1 MIIYSVTSTES
12 ISSFQN
18 DEGHGTTTSALR
30 WFDISSNVAINS
42 GVFNFLLYTEY
53 KQPYP
58 ILFYAKH
65 TKASI
70 GIEGDVQEA
79 MDKLIGR
86 NVYRI
91 RGAIS
96 AKNHVTWQ
104 DMDIAGPT
112 LFIQAFLP
120 EPYISTM
127 HFEVSTKNN
136 QSLRISI
143 STLYNGDEPKFLGRS
158 LR

>member
-1 MIIYSVTSTES
+1 
-12 ISSFQN
+12 
-18 DEGHGTTTSALR
+18 
-30 WFDISSNVAINS
+30 
-42 GVFNFLLYTEY
+42 
-53 KQPYP
+53 
-58 ILFYAKH
+58 
-65 TKASI
+65 
-70 GIEGDVQEA
+70 
-79 MDKLIGR
+79 MDKVIGR

-112 LFIQAFLP
+112 LFLQAFLP

-127 HFEVSTKNN
+127 HFEVCTKNN

-158 LR
+158 LRYCFMKYFSCMTWWSINLVSSDFHFQYILDGSSWPLISTVSSGRIALLLLLTMGIH

>member
-1 MIIYSVTSTES
+1 MIIFS
-12 ISSFQN
+12 I
-18 DEGHGTTTSALR
+18 
-30 WFDISSNVAINS
+30 
-42 GVFNFLLYTEY
+42 YTEY

-65 TKASI
+65 TKATI
-70 GIEGDVQEA
+70 AMEGDVQEA
-79 MDKLIGR
+79 MDKVIGR

-96 AKNHVTWQ
+96 AKNYVTWQ

-127 HFEVSTKNN
+127 HFEVCTKNN

-158 LR
+158 LRYQVAIDSISYLQYYQRIYVFIDFLSRFILVGL